1 MRKRILC
8 IALATIMLTACSSSK
23 QSSGTDD
30 SGAKQT
36 KSEEVSSTEETTK
49 LEHLNTE
56 DNLKDDIKDIVN
68 DEITEIRID
77 DDSGVYSITDKEIID
92 KFKSKMA
99 LIEPEYA
106 KDTEC
111 PEGTEGG
118 WSNIYF
124 ANGTDVLYELYVLRY
139 GDGDYI
145 AFNGKACTNKEF
157 IELSEEID
165 SVKGEKKQFGGTIV
179 GESTT
184 IGSR

>member
-1 MRKRILC
+1 MRKRIIC
-8 IALATIMLTACSSSK
+8 IALVAIVLTACSSSK
-23 QSSGTDD
+23 QSSGTND

-68 DEITEIRID
+68 NEITEIRID